1 LRNGTDTTKSFVVYR
16 EDRVEVKTHTHG
28 QVGGSAAALD
38 MEVRSEGWVSGEQET
53 GSGFR
58 QSKAQE
64 HPIGG

>member
-1 LRNGTDTTKSFVVYR
+1 M
-16 EDRVEVKTHTHG
+16 EVKTHTHG